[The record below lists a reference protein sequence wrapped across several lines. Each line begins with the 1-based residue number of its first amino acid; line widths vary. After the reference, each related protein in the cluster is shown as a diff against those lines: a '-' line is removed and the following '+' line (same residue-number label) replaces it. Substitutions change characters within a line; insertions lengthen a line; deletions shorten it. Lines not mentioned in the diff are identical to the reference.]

1 MLYHKVDIYKLKQN
15 KSYDDIYRLKL
26 YPYSPLVQQNISFFQ
41 QLQKLKLKYP
51 LSYQYL
57 FPTILNKKLRL
68 KSIVEFLNA
77 TRK

>member
-26 YPYSPLVQQNISFFQ
+26 YPYSPLMQQNISFFQ

>member
-1 MLYHKVDIYKLKQN
+1 MLYHHVDIYKLKQN

-26 YPYSPLVQQNISFFQ
+26 SYYSPLVQENISFFK

-57 FPTILNKKLRL
+57 YPTILNKEVRL
-68 KSIVEFLNA
+68 KSIVEFLKT